1 MDKHVSQ
8 DDLVKARNAAV
19 AVVSDMPDGPLKDS
33 TYQTILS
40 ELVQYALAHA
50 ARESDQAAVRSR
62 KGKVGGKPTGT
73 TPRLLNLIEE
83 GFFAQPRSLTEI
95 RESLDERGFHY
106 RLEDL
111 GTPLRRM
118 VRRRH
123 LRRSQAAVHG
133 KKIWRYSNY

>member
-1 MDKHVSQ
+1 MSSHVSQ
-8 DDLVKARNAAV
+8 DDLVRARDAAM

-33 TYQTILS
+33 TYKTILS
-40 ELVQYALAHA
+40 ELVQHALAQP
-50 ARESDQAAVRSR
+50 ARGPNQTALRNR

-73 TPRLLNLIEE
+73 TPRLLNLLEE
-83 GFFAQPRSLTEI
+83 GFFAQQRSLTEI

-111 GTPLRRM
+111 ATPLRRM
-118 VRRRH
+118 VRSKR
-123 LRRSQAAVHG
+123 LRRSQAAVHR